1 MGTGVRI
8 EGDPFLPK
16 QMAAMRPSVRS
27 SRRRSLAV
35 VALAIALSIAG
46 CGRTVYTPEVAGVVV
61 AREQLDGTG
70 QSSRITLRDGRSQ
83 VVDKGKVKGIVGSGL
98 VPNVGDLFLA
108 GSTPEPWV
116 AGLFGTDPCFSI
128 GGGGTEEGDFITTDV
143 GLRLPKAADFDR
155 RDYIETQH
163 RFDGAGF
170 CVNGS
175 GEVTAIR

>member
-1 MGTGVRI
+1 
-8 EGDPFLPK
+8 
-16 QMAAMRPSVRS
+16 MRPI
-27 SRRRSLAV
+27 RRSGRRSPLRVWALV
-35 VALAIALSIAG
+35 VALLLAA
-46 CGRTVYTPEVAGVVV
+46 CGRTVYTPEVAGIV
-61 AREQLDGTG
+61 AASEQLDGSG
-70 QSSRITLRDGRSQ
+70 QSFRITLRDGRSQ
-83 VVDKGKVKGIVGSGL
+83 VVDKGKVKGVVGSGL

-128 GGGGTEEGDFITTDV
+128 GGGGTEEGNFITTDV
-143 GLRLPKAADFDR
+143 GLRLPKAADFYR
-155 RDYIETQH
+155 RGYIETQH